1 MPCRRSTGAG
11 IAKAVAEALSGG
23 PGVAVAADVH
33 GFPPSWQLDGPPL
46 DDGVAVLVG
55 TSGSTGD
62 PKGVQ
67 LTADAIG
74 AAVTATHDRLGSPG
88 HWVCPLPLH
97 YVAGVM
103 TVARSALAG
112 TRLSVVPT
120 DLTSLPRHPGR
131 NYASVVA
138 AQLHRAL
145 DDRAITADLAR
156 FDAVLVGGSAI
167 PPALLQRG
175 RSAGVNLVATYGMAE
190 TCGGCVYD
198 GLPLA
203 GVQVAI
209 DLADRIAITSPAV
222 FSGYRL
228 DPAATAAALTG
239 RTLRT
244 NDRGRWSGGRLQV
257 LGRVDDVV
265 ITGGVNVDLAAAQR
279 VADAAF
285 GPARLALLAV
295 PDERWGVRIVALT
308 DAAIEL
314 AECRARLADSLQ
326 PAAVPRDLRRVA
338 GLPRTSTGKI
348 DRTGLRRLWAEGS

>member
-1 MPCRRSTGAG
+1 MRQTVLNLEESKIREVANAG
-11 IAKAVAEALSGG
+11 MGRADVLPFWFGESDEATPDAVRDAAIASLQSGETFYSHNLGLPALRD
-23 PGVAVAADVH
+23 AVAAY
-33 GFPPSWQLDGPPL
+33 
-46 DDGVAVLVG
+46 
-55 TSGSTGD
+55 STGLHG
-62 PKGVQ
+62 PYGH
-67 LTADAIG
+67 
-74 AAVTATHDRLGSPG
+74 AVS
-88 HWVCPLPLH
+88 
-97 YVAGVM
+97 
-103 TVARSALAG
+103 
-112 TRLSVVPT
+112 
-120 DLTSLPRHPGR
+120 
-131 NYASVVA
+131 
-138 AQLHRAL
+138 
-145 DDRAITADLAR
+145 
-156 FDAVLVGGSAI
+156 
-167 PPALLQRG
+167 
-175 RSAGVNLVATYGMAE
+175 
-190 TCGGCVYD
+190 
-198 GLPLA
+198 
-203 GVQVAI
+203 
-209 DLADRIAITSPAV
+209 ADRIAITSPAV

-314 AECRARLADSLQ
+314 AECRSRLADSLQ

-348 DRTGLRRLWAEGS
+348 DRTGLLRLWAEGG